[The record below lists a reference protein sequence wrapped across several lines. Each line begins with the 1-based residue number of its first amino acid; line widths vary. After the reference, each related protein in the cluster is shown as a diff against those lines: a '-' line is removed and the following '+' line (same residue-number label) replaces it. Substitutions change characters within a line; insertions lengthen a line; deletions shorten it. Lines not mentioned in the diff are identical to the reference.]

1 MFSPKL
7 VNIVLAIIWASAI
20 TSLGKGI
27 YELNTPRIIG
37 EIGHLLIVI
46 GITIIFR
53 NGCTNR
59 LAVIVFTVGPIFATV
74 AAAIYMMN
82 AEYYK
87 VGAEL
92 VTFAMAFFYMKLFY
106 VKNEE

>member
-1 MFSPKL
+1 M
-7 VNIVLAIIWASAI
+7 
-20 TSLGKGI
+20 
-27 YELNTPRIIG
+27 
-37 EIGHLLIVI
+37 
-46 GITIIFR
+46 
-53 NGCTNR
+53 
-59 LAVIVFTVGPIFATV
+59 AVIVFTVGPIFATV

>member
-7 VNIVLAIIWASAI
+7 VNTILAIMWASAI
-20 TSLGKGI
+20 TSLGISI
-27 YELNTPRIIG
+27 YDLNTPRIIG
-37 EIGHLLIVI
+37 NIGNLLIVV
-46 GITIIFR
+46 GITIVLR

-59 LAVIVFTVGPIFATV
+59 LAVMVFTVGPVFAAL
-74 AAAIYMMN
+74 AAAIYMMH

>member
-7 VNIVLAIIWASAI
+7 VNTFLAIIWASAI
-20 TSLGKGI
+20 TSLGISI
-27 YELNTPRIIG
+27 YDLNTPRIIG
-37 EIGHLLIVI
+37 NIGNLLIVI
-46 GITIIFR
+46 GITIVFR

-92 VTFAMAFFYMKLFY
+92 VTFVMAFFYMKMFY
-106 VKNEE
+106 IQKEE